1 MKVKKMYF
9 IFIQSHIK
17 KHKTVKKRV
26 NRSKSSFAK
35 SNNNR
40 ISNSHITH
48 TNIKTNKKL
57 RKSPRESFIY
67 QKYLFE
73 YNSHNSKIEEVK
85 SYYNNKLRLIKK
97 DFQNRLYEFELQ
109 IKHLTEITE
118 KDKEEMKELYEK
130 RITELENKIRKMQIN
145 NEPKNKIIKDNKK
158 DFEIKKLTEKCNVFV
173 ILILGIIT

>member
-1 MKVKKMYF
+1 M
-9 IFIQSHIK
+9 
-17 KHKTVKKRV
+17 
-26 NRSKSSFAK
+26 
-35 SNNNR
+35 
-40 ISNSHITH
+40 
-48 TNIKTNKKL
+48 
-57 RKSPRESFIY
+57 
-67 QKYLFE
+67 
-73 YNSHNSKIEEVK
+73 
-85 SYYNNKLRLIKK
+85 RLIKK

-173 ILILGIIT
+173 MLYIRNYHLN

>member
-1 MKVKKMYF
+1 M
-9 IFIQSHIK
+9 
-17 KHKTVKKRV
+17 
-26 NRSKSSFAK
+26 
-35 SNNNR
+35 
-40 ISNSHITH
+40 
-48 TNIKTNKKL
+48 
-57 RKSPRESFIY
+57 
-67 QKYLFE
+67 
-73 YNSHNSKIEEVK
+73 
-85 SYYNNKLRLIKK
+85 RLIKK